1 MTWIIREDQLD
12 PDQREFIDKKLYDRD
27 RIWIRG
33 FAGSGK
39 TILLLFTL
47 REILRRKPD
56 ASIAVV
62 MFTHALLDLFRAGI
76 RELNLPSSITSTT
89 MYDFIENHKSSYDYV
104 ICDEVQDI
112 PISIIKS
119 MKSRAKHLIVA
130 GDILQS
136 IYDVDPRY
144 REEIPSPD
152 ILERAL
158 EGTLYELTII
168 HRLTANIIAA
178 VKALLPGQRIWSSQR
193 DMTRQNVD
201 ILLIKARNLTDEV
214 NYIYNKALEASGVGN
229 VTAILLP
236 NHQLIELFVNTLLK
250 TMGKPQWQPVKNAYG
265 KPDYFILNQHF
276 SQNEINMEYVGNSYG
291 SLEGA
296 SRRKEIILMTYHSAK
311 GLDFDDVFL
320 PMLSSHHT
328 GTLKDVLLMVAMTR
342 SRKNLYLSYSGD
354 PIHQLNKI
362 RNHCKIIQLGQ
373 EQASTGNRNYLGF

>member
-12 PDQREFIDKKLYDRD
+12 PDQREFIDKKLYERG

-39 TILLLFTL
+39 TILLVFTI

-56 ASIAVV
+56 AKIAVV
-62 MFTHALLDLFRAGI
+62 MFTHALLDLFRTGM
-76 RELNLPSSITSTT
+76 RELQLPSSVVTTT
-89 MYDFIENHKSSYDYV
+89 MYDFVENDHREYDYV

-112 PISIIKS
+112 PLKVIRKMMGKTS
-119 MKSRAKHLIVA
+119 HLIVA
-130 GDILQS
+130 GDVLQS
-136 IYDVDPRY
+136 IYDRDPRY
-144 REEIPSPD
+144 REEIPSPST
-152 ILERAL
+152 LERAL

-201 ILLIKARNLTDEV
+201 VLLIKSENLEEEV
-214 NYIYNKALEASGVGN
+214 KYVYNKAVEASSVGN

-236 NHQLIELFVNTLLK
+236 NHQLIGVFVSTLLEV
-250 TMGKPQWQPVKNAYG
+250 MGKPQWNITTNNYG
-265 KPDYFILNQHF
+265 KPDYFQLNQHL
-276 SQNEINMEYVGNSYG
+276 SHNEINIEYVGNSYG

-296 SRRKEIILMTYHSAK
+296 SRRMDIILMTYHSAK

-320 PMLSSHHT
+320 PLLSNYHT
-328 GTLKDVLLMVAMTR
+328 GSLKDVLFMVAMTR
-342 SRKNLYLSYSGD
+342 SRKNLYLSYAGR
-354 PIHQLNKI
+354 PIPQIDRISKYCKVIHAKEEYINDRNK
-362 RNHCKIIQLGQ
+362 N
-373 EQASTGNRNYLGF
+373 FFDF